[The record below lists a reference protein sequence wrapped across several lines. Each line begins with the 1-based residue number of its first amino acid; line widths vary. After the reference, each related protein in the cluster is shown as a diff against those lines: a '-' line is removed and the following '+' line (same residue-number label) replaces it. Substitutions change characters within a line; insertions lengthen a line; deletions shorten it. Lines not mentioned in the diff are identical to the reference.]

1 MWPSKLVQKHRAPSG
16 PDHQASLN
24 RPADQEMAR
33 RSMRVAFSY
42 VPLAVLITLATDLR
56 TEALFPSLAM
66 TLLFV
71 FSGFVRVHLSRSF
84 EANYDLDP
92 GAWLRRFAAGAL
104 FPALVWG
111 VANSLVLWKFGI
123 SWTYF
128 ICLLSTAGVGA
139 SATSTLSP
147 RMKIFRV
154 FIALV
159 LLPHVL
165 ALFVVGQGREIFLAG
180 LTIFYIVQV
189 HALGAYFHQ
198 ELWVRLHKEQELEH
212 RAEALEKAHAE
223 VEAANLAKSEFL
235 ANMSHE
241 IRTPMNGVMG
251 LTVLAL
257 DTELDGIQREYLEDI
272 KGSGET
278 LLRIINEILDFSKIE
293 SGKFELDKGPIR
305 LQELVENV
313 TKPLQVPAEKR
324 QNCLQVEVDADLPEW
339 VLCDS
344 LRLWQVLTNLT
355 GNAIKFTQ
363 NGTITMRV
371 SCEGYHDGSPQVRF
385 AVQDTGIGI
394 PAANQAHIFEAFQQA
409 DGSTTRRF
417 GGTGLGLTISAR
429 IIRMMGGQINLTSAT
444 DQGSTFYFT
453 LPLPSAEPVAIVEP
467 VAPVTPRFAPPQSS
481 LAGLKVLLV
490 EDNLVNAKL
499 ATRILDKAGAT
510 VVWAVNGQTGVETWA
525 QDSFDVI
532 LMDVQMPVM
541 DGFTATGEIRARESE
556 GAHIP
561 IIALT
566 AHALDGHREQCL
578 TAGMDD
584 FLTKPLKAAQ
594 MRDTVLQWT
603 TQPVS

>member
-1 MWPSKLVQKHRAPSG
+1 
-16 PDHQASLN
+16 
-24 RPADQEMAR
+24 
-33 RSMRVAFSY
+33 MRVAFSY

-56 TEALFPSLAM
+56 TEALLPSMAM

-71 FSGFVRVHLSRSF
+71 FSGIVRVHLSRSF
-84 EANYDLDP
+84 EANYDLAP

-159 LLPHVL
+159 VLPHIL

-189 HALGAYFHQ
+189 HALGAYFHR

-241 IRTPMNGVMG
+241 IRTPMNGVLG
-251 LTVLAL
+251 LTNLAL

-278 LLRIINEILDFSKIE
+278 LLRIIDEILDFSKIE

-324 QNCLQVEVDADLPEW
+324 QNHLQVEVDADLPDW
-339 VLCDS
+339 VFCDS

-355 GNAIKFTQ
+355 GNAIKFTH

-453 LPLPSAEPVAIVEP
+453 LPLPSAEPTAIVEP

-481 LAGLKVLLV
+481 LAGLKVLVV

-499 ATRILDKAGAT
+499 ATRILGKAGAT
-510 VVWAVNGQTGVETWA
+510 VVWAENGQKGVEIWE

-566 AHALDGHREQCL
+566 AHALAGYREQCFA
-578 TAGMDD
+578 AGMDD

-594 MRDTVLQWT
+594 LRDTILQWI

>member
-1 MWPSKLVQKHRAPSG
+1 
-16 PDHQASLN
+16 
-24 RPADQEMAR
+24 
-33 RSMRVAFSY
+33 MRVAFSY